1 MSVPPDA
8 VRDARHLRRILARS
22 TASPATGIVREVAA
36 ELLDRLAPVRVRP
49 RRVLDLGCGGGALA
63 QELARMYRDADVL
76 GVDFV
81 PGLLAPMTRR
91 RLFGRRALPV
101 AADVRRLPVADA
113 SVDLLVSN
121 LVLPWIDD
129 LPALFREWRRV
140 LRPEGVLMF
149 STLGPDT
156 LAELREAWSQVDA
169 HPHVHEFADMHDVGD
184 AMLGAGLRDPVMDVD
199 RVRRDYSDVRDL
211 LVSLRVA
218 GSVNAHPAR
227 ARGLLGRTAWR
238 RLQAVYPAGPEPGA
252 IQASW
257 EIVYG
262 HAWGAE
268 IARAGHGDARE
279 FHVPIDSIGHRRAK
293 R

>member
-1 MSVPPDA
+1 LAATAEND
-8 VRDARHLRRILARS
+8 RDARHLRRVLGRGV
-22 TASPATGIVREVAA
+22 ASPTSAIVREVGA
-36 ELLDRLAPVRVRP
+36 ELLDRLAPVRIRP
-49 RRVLDLGCGGGALA
+49 RRVLDLGCGSGALA
-63 QELARMYRDADVL
+63 QELARRYRDADVMA
-76 GVDFV
+76 VDFV
-81 PGLLAPMTRR
+81 PRLLAPMARR
-91 RLFGRRALPV
+91 RLFGRRPHPV

-113 SVDLLVSN
+113 SVDLMVSN

-140 LRPEGVLMF
+140 LRPDGVLMF
-149 STLGPDT
+149 SSLGPDT
-156 LAELREAWSQVDA
+156 LAELRTAWAEVDA
-169 HPHVHEFADMHDVGD
+169 YPHVREFADMHDVGD

-199 RVRRDYSDVRDL
+199 RMHRDYRDL
-211 LVSLRVA
+211 RELLTALRAA
-218 GSVNAHPAR
+218 GSANTHPQR
-227 ARGLLGRTAWR
+227 ARGLMGRGAWQ
-238 RLQAVYPAGPEPGA
+238 RLQAVCAPTGSVRV
-252 IQASW
+252 SW